1 MLLGTYQ
8 ISTTGSASILRK
20 SLDLLHHPQA
30 VRCLSPALWPRGIR
44 PWVGHDLQVSST
56 CSNDLSYQSGTELRW
71 EPSSQFWLD

>member
-8 ISTTGSASILRK
+8 ISIAGSATILPK

-30 VRCLSPALWPRGIR
+30 VRCLSPALLPRGIR
-44 PWVGHDLQVSST
+44 SWVGHDLQVSST
-56 CSNDLSYQSGTELRW
+56 CNNDLSYQSGTELRW